1 MNSKG
6 DNCRYLSMK
15 WVFMYTAIF
24 DIIKTEQLLIVICV
38 EQELLFGPGQEKDR
52 RGDKGTEPERGMKWR
67 RKEKM

>member
-1 MNSKG
+1 
-6 DNCRYLSMK
+6 MK
-15 WVFMYTAIF
+15 LLTIF